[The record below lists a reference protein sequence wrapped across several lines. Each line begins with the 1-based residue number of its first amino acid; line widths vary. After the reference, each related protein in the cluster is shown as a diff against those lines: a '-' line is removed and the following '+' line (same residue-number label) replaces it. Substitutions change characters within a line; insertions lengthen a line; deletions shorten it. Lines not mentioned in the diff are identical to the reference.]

1 MGRASWK
8 ACLSS
13 RMPRLLALLQRR
25 REWFDAEL
33 AERLGTTERTLRR
46 DVDRLHGLNYPV
58 VGQFA

>member
-1 MGRASWK
+1 
-8 ACLSS
+8 
-13 RMPRLLALLQRR
+13 MPRLLALLQRR